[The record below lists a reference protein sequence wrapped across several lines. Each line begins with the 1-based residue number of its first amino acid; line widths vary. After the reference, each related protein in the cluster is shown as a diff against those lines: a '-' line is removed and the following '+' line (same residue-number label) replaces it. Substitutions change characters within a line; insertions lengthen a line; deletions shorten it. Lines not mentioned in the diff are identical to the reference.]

1 MKTYTQE
8 EFNALPVD
16 EYGVKICPTG
26 DYSQIRKF
34 SNSYSFGKWCI
45 FGNSCRFGMWCRFG
59 EGCSFGMWC
68 RFGKWCRF
76 GEGCRFGNSCRFGEG
91 CRFGERFSFGELTNA
106 RYIAVDRIGSA
117 LRKTYFFAAEEG
129 WFVRAG
135 CWFGTFEEFAKRVK
149 EVHGGTKH
157 ERDYLAALDLAKVML
172 DYPKEGEQ

>member
-8 EFNALPVD
+8 EFNALPVN

-34 SNSYSFGKWCI
+34 SNSCSFGK
-45 FGNSCRFGMWCRFG
+45 
-59 EGCSFGMWC
+59 GCSFGE
-68 RFGKWCRF
+68 WCRF
-76 GEGCRFGNSCRFGEG
+76 GEGCRFGEWCRFEG
-91 CRFGERFSFGELTNA
+91 LTNA
-106 RYIAVDRIGSA
+106 RYIAVDRIGSE
-117 LRKTYFFAAEEG
+117 LRKAYFFAAEEG

-149 EVHGGTKH
+149 EVHDGTKH